1 MNKLYLNLKT
11 FTLKIHNLIP
21 SSLVKYFSVLIYL
34 YILCAMIF
42 SRPFVGL
49 NIFGFLIG
57 EITIGLALIFS
68 ALFLITYSDFF
79 SDFDIKIVRI
89 FKIIFIL
96 FLVSSSLSG
105 SNLTNLY
112 TYKTSSYIWTFIILF
127 LAYFLLTKYQFTE
140 NVKLASIFVL
150 PYIYLISTGNY
161 PNIVIDF
168 FNRYSDKFQF
178 IKASDLALSLF
189 VVLLYV
195 NKKYKDEKFK
205 IIFSLFS
212 ISAFVP
218 VMLFNSRGS
227 IISLIIF
234 AIYFLRYEY
243 KMLIKNKLFT
253 LVVLL
258 ASVAVFF
265 GSTYRVYG
273 NFDFYKEP
281 ESFQV
286 ENITEAVKG
295 IAKNKDTAKV
305 FLSFYVQDGYL
316 MSWDPTT
323 DWRLDIWQDVFYDL
337 KEKNRLLTGYGYKE
351 IIPVMLDP
359 TAPGRLGRDGL
370 NENVHNYFVNILAR
384 GGLLQVFMFL
394 FLYLS
399 IIKFYKKRHN
409 DYKIFMLLIPV
420 LILSSLDV
428 TMEGVQ
434 FPFIFFTYLGYSLRE
449 GI

>member
-295 IAKNKDTAKV
+295 ITKNKDTAKV

>member
-1 MNKLYLNLKT
+1 MNKLYLNIKT

-21 SSLVKYFSVLIYL
+21 TSLVKYFSGLIYL

-42 SRPFVGL
+42 ARPFVGL

-96 FLVSSSLSG
+96 FLVSSFVSG
-105 SNLTNLY
+105 SNLANLY

-127 LAYFLLTKYQFTE
+127 LAYFLLTKYQFTKT
-140 NVKLASIFVL
+140 VKLASIFVL

-168 FNRYSDKFQF
+168 FNKYSDKFQF

-195 NKKYKDEKFK
+195 NKKYRDEKFK